1 MQHVPV
7 LFNEVLDILD
17 PVSDG
22 LYLDGTVGA
31 GGHSRGILERSSP
44 DGRLIGFDR
53 DPHALALAAENL
65 AEFSGR
71 FELIQSSYHEFLP
84 HLNNRNW
91 QSVDGILIDLGLSSM
106 QLDRPERGFS
116 FRFEAPLDMRF
127 DPGQPVTAAD
137 LVNHL
142 QQEELIQIISEYGE
156 ERFAGRIAKAIV
168 NRRPISTTTELAG
181 IIQEAVPG
189 PGTRIHPATRT
200 FQALRIAVNQ
210 ELEVLKRFLPLAVE
224 ALKPGGRLIVIAFHS
239 LEDRIVK
246 EYFRREKK
254 DCICPPEIPICV
266 CDHQAAVKELTRR
279 PIRPEEGEIEANPRA
294 RSAKLRA
301 AEKIF

>member
-7 LFNEVLDILD
+7 LFNEVLDILN
-17 PVSDG
+17 PISGG

-44 DGRLIGFDR
+44 DGRLMGFDR
-53 DPHALALAAENL
+53 DPAALALAGENL
-65 AEFSGR
+65 TEFSGR

-84 HLNNRNW
+84 YLNNRNW
-91 QSVDGILIDLGLSSM
+91 HSVDGILIDLGLSSM
-106 QLDRPERGFS
+106 QLDKPERGFS

-127 DPGQPVTAAD
+127 DPGQSLTAAD
-137 LVNHL
+137 LVNQL
-142 QQEELIQIISEYGE
+142 QREELREIISEYGE
-156 ERFAGRIAKAIV
+156 EKFASRIANAIV
-168 NRRPISTTTELAG
+168 SRRPISNTTELASL
-181 IIQEAVPG
+181 IQETVPG
-189 PGTRIHPATRT
+189 PRSRIHPATRT
-200 FQALRIAVNQ
+200 FQALRIAVNR
-210 ELEVLKRFLPLAVE
+210 ELEVLKEFLPRAVE
-224 ALKPGGRLIVIAFHS
+224 VLKPGGRLVVIAFHS

-246 EYFRREKK
+246 EFLRKESK

-279 PIRPEEGEIEANPRA
+279 PVRPEEDEVESNPRA